1 MNDYLTVRSNG
12 FVTYCDGLIAR
23 ITSNQAQAFLFSLVG
38 SPAHIQATS
47 AHFYNGGLCR
57 ISGWENEAFELGRWT
72 GTIRSIRARKIGDI
86 VNKVMISADHFARKG
101 QLTDTA
107 LSAVVFGPD
116 MDTVKNQAFF
126 RLDNS
131 TTMPLKPEWQEWLW
145 DEVLHP
151 EKLFSFGNR
160 QLQEAWA
167 ISWQDESLEEQ
178 VLEGIRQHYLD

>member
-23 ITSNQAQAFLFSLVG
+23 ITSNQAQAFLLSLVG
-38 SPAHIQATS
+38 SPSHIQATS
-47 AHFYNGGLCR
+47 AYFYNGGLCR
-57 ISGWENEAFELGRWT
+57 LSGWENKALELSRIT

-86 VNKVMISADHFARKG
+86 VNKVMISADHFASKA
-101 QLTDTA
+101 QLTETS

-116 MDTVKNQAFF
+116 MDTVKNQAFL

-131 TTMPLKPEWQEWLW
+131 TTIPLKPEWQEWLW

-160 QLQEAWA
+160 QLQEAWL
-167 ISWQDESLEEQ
+167 ITWQDECLEQQ
-178 VLEGIRQHYLD
+178 VLEAIKQQYLN